1 MDLAGQIPV
10 IPGAYQLLEGLKSKG
25 IPCGLL
31 TNSMQAV
38 TENMLKAKGLWNFFA
53 GVSGADYFSVN
64 KIERCRKLQKRLHG
78 EKVLYVGD
86 TEMDIELADCMGYDS
101 CLAKTGYGWYED
113 ETYILQVLRP
123 DYVVLEL
130 KEILKFV

>member
-1 MDLAGQIPV
+1 MRTAYKFHAGSNRKYAESQRPV
-10 IPGAYQLLEGLKSKG
+10 E
-25 IPCGLL
+25 
-31 TNSMQAV
+31 
-38 TENMLKAKGLWNFFA
+38 FFA